1 MSNFR
6 AFRAFVDSSSTP
18 LMMLCNILV
27 RRTALR
33 EWPAHD
39 PTRETP
45 SEALAKE
52 GAEGATAPET
62 LRQKDRDRVMNFW
75 KATLHAASTEGV
87 IRHYF
92 GDGEISQV
100 P

>member
-1 MSNFR
+1 
-6 AFRAFVDSSSTP
+6 
-18 LMMLCNILV
+18 MMLCNIPV
-27 RRTALR
+27 RRTAPQG
-33 EWPAHD
+33 WPAHD

-45 SEALAKE
+45 SEALAEE

-75 KATLHAASTEGV
+75 KVRPLENGFHRRGNPAPFFFAKKG
-87 IRHYF
+87 F
-92 GDGEISQV
+92 GEISQV